1 MRFLPVNL
9 DALLVELND
18 LDETLA
24 LFDALMAEPVAGVEE
39 IIPAARTLLIQF
51 RPSAIDQQSLVNH
64 IAGQDLT
71 QRRVG
76 EQRRVEIPVHYNGED
91 LDEVATLLG
100 ISRSEVIQRHT
111 AHDYSVAFCGF
122 APGFAY
128 LTGGAGFQV
137 PRRQTP
143 RTRIPAGAVALAGN
157 FSGVYPQASP
167 GGWQIIGVTPLQMWD
182 LNRPEPALLR
192 PGFKVR
198 FTDAGPLPASG
209 LPAPAAPV
217 RAADPSGA
225 YLEIISPG
233 LHSVLQDL
241 GRPGQTGQGVSRSGA
256 LDLGALKAANRAVGN
271 PSDMACV
278 ESVLGGLSFICH
290 GRAVIAIT
298 GAHTPV
304 SITNASGLQWQADNY
319 QPIELDTGDSV
330 RLGSPLAGLRSYLA
344 IRGGFEVTP
353 VLGSLSTD
361 TLAQV
366 GPPAL
371 AVGDRL
377 GFTTVNHGTSVSL
390 NETPAFDLPTASD
403 IVTLDVILGPRT
415 DWFTEEAIQRL
426 GSQPWRVTSQS
437 NRVGIR
443 LAGETP
449 LARSNHQEL
458 PSEGTSVGAIQVPAS
473 GQPVLFLADHPL
485 TGGYPV
491 IGAVASYHLD
501 LAGQIPVN
509 AQIRF
514 NPVHGF
520 VEIQP
525 GTDVSSSPVTLLSTV
540 SLLSSAEAKNTP

>member
-9 DALLVELND
+9 DVLLVELKD

-24 LFDALMAEPVAGVEE
+24 LFDALTAEPIAGVEE

-51 RPSAIDQQSLVNH
+51 RPSAIERQALVNH
-64 IAGQDLT
+64 IAGRDLS
-71 QRRVG
+71 QRREG
-76 EQRRVEIPVHYNGED
+76 EHRRVQIPVHYNGED

-100 ISRSEVIQRHT
+100 ISRAEVIQRHT

-143 RTRIPAGAVALAGN
+143 RTRIPAGAVALAGD
-157 FSGVYPQASP
+157 FSGVYPKASP

-192 PGFKVR
+192 PGYKVR

-209 LPAPAAPV
+209 LPAPSAAAPA
-217 RAADPSGA
+217 RAPTANH
-225 YLEIISPG
+225 LEITNPG
-233 LHSVLQDL
+233 LHSVLQDM

-256 LDLGALKAANRAVGN
+256 LDLGALRSANRAVGN
-271 PSDMACV
+271 RSDMACV

-290 GRAVIAIT
+290 GRAVIAVT

-304 SITNASGLQWQADNY
+304 TITNASGVQWQASNY
-319 QPIELDTGDSV
+319 QPIELETGDSV
-330 RLGSPLAGLRSYLA
+330 SLGSPKAGLRSYLA
-344 IRGGFEVTP
+344 IRGGFDVAP

-361 TLAQV
+361 TLAQL
-366 GPPAL
+366 GPAAL
-371 AVGDRL
+371 TAGDRL
-377 GFTTVNHGTSVSL
+377 GFTAPVTGTSVSL
-390 NETPAFDLPTASD
+390 NEAPAFALPTATE
-403 IVTLDVILGPRT
+403 IVTLDVVMGPRT
-415 DWFTEEAIQRL
+415 DWFTEDAIKRL
-426 GSQPWRVTSQS
+426 SSQLWRVTSQS

-449 LARSNHQEL
+449 LERSNHQEL

-491 IGAVASYHLD
+491 IASVASHHLD

-514 NPVHGF
+514 NPLDAF
-520 VEIQP
+520 ADIQP
-525 GTDVSSSPVTLLSTV
+525 STEA
-540 SLLSSAEAKNTP
+540 SFSTADAKNNS

>member
-24 LFDALMAEPVAGVEE
+24 LFDALTAEPIAGVEE
-39 IIPAARTLLIQF
+39 IIPAARTLLIHF
-51 RPSAIDQQSLVNH
+51 RPSAIDRQALVNR
-64 IAGQDLT
+64 IAGQDLS
-71 QRRVG
+71 QRREG

-100 ISRSEVIQRHT
+100 MSRAEVIQRHT
-111 AHDYSVAFCGF
+111 AQDYSVAFCGF

-157 FSGVYPQASP
+157 FSGVYPKASP
-167 GGWQIIGVTPLQMWD
+167 GGWQIIGVTPSQMWD
-182 LNRPEPALLR
+182 LNRDEPALLR
-192 PGFKVR
+192 PGYKVR
-198 FTDAGPLPASG
+198 FTDAGPLPANG
-209 LPAPAAPV
+209 LPAPAYARRPAPPLG
-217 RAADPSGA
+217 DC
-225 YLEIISPG
+225 LEIVTPG

-241 GRPGQTGQGVSRSGA
+241 GRYGQTDQGVSRSGA
-256 LDLGALKAANRAVGN
+256 LDMGALRAANRAVGN
-271 PSDMACV
+271 CSDMACI

-298 GAHTPV
+298 GAQTQV
-304 SITNASGLQWQADNY
+304 TITNASGLQWQAGNY
-319 QPIELDTGDSV
+319 QPIELDDGDRV
-330 RLGSPLAGLRSYLA
+330 ALGSPMAGLRSYLA
-344 IRGGFEVTP
+344 IRGGFEVTA

-371 AVGDRL
+371 AAGDRL
-377 GFTTVNHGTSVSL
+377 GFTAKVAGISVSL
-390 NETPAFDLPTASD
+390 TEAPAFTLPKAGE
-403 IVTLDVILGPRT
+403 IVTLDVVMGPRT
-415 DWFTEEAIQRL
+415 DWFTEDAIEL
-426 GSQPWRVTSQS
+426 LSSQPWRVTAQS

-449 LARSNHQEL
+449 LTRSNHQEL
-458 PSEGTSVGAIQVPAS
+458 PSEGTCVGSIQVPAS

-491 IGAVASYHLD
+491 IGVVARHHLD
-501 LAGQIPVN
+501 LAGQIPIN

-514 NPVHGF
+514 NPLGGF
-520 VEIQP
+520 HDIEP
-525 GTDVSSSPVTLLSTV
+525 STEASLST
-540 SLLSSAEAKNTP
+540 ADAKNTP

>member
-9 DALLVELND
+9 DTLLVELND

-24 LFDALMAEPVAGVEE
+24 LFDALMAEPIAGVEE
-39 IIPAARTLLIQF
+39 IVPAARTLLIQF
-51 RPSAIDQQSLVNH
+51 RPSAIERQALVDR
-64 IAGQDLT
+64 IAGRDLS
-71 QRRVG
+71 QRREG

-100 ISRSEVIQRHT
+100 ISRNEVIQRHT

-143 RTRIPAGAVALAGN
+143 RTRIPAGAVALAGD

-182 LNRPEPALLR
+182 LNRTEPALLR
-192 PGFKVR
+192 PGYKVR
-198 FTDAGPLPASG
+198 FTDAGPLPANG
-209 LPAPAAPV
+209 LPTPAAAARP
-217 RAADPSGA
+217 ADPGGA
-225 YLEIISPG
+225 YLEITHPG
-233 LHSVLQDL
+233 LHSALQDM

-256 LDLGALKAANRAVGN
+256 LDLGALRAANRAVGN
-271 PSDMACV
+271 RSDMACV
-278 ESVLGGLSFICH
+278 ESVLGGLSLVCH

-304 SITNASGLQWQADNY
+304 TITSASGLQWAASNY
-319 QPIELDTGDSV
+319 QPIELDVGDRVS
-330 RLGSPLAGLRSYLA
+330 LGAPLAGLRSYLA
-344 IRGGFEVTP
+344 IRGGFEVAP

-366 GPPAL
+366 GPAAL
-371 AVGDRL
+371 AAGDRL
-377 GFTTVNHGTSVSL
+377 GFTTLTTGTSVSL
-390 NETPAFDLPTASD
+390 NEAPAFELPTAAD
-403 IVTLDVILGPRT
+403 IVTLDVVMGPRT
-415 DWFTEEAIQRL
+415 DWFTEDAIQRL
-426 GSQPWRVTSQS
+426 TRQLWRVTSQS

-443 LAGETP
+443 LAGDTP
-449 LARSNHQEL
+449 LTRSNPQEL

-491 IGAVASYHLD
+491 IAAVATHHLD
-501 LAGQIPVN
+501 LAGQIPIN

-514 NPVHGF
+514 NPLGGF
-520 VEIQP
+520 HEIQP
-525 GTDVSSSPVTLLSTV
+525 STDASSST
-540 SLLSSAEAKNTP
+540 ADAKTTP

>member
-9 DALLVELND
+9 DTLLVELND

-24 LFDALMAEPVAGVEE
+24 LFDALMAEPIAGVEE
-39 IIPAARTLLIQF
+39 IVPAARTLLIQF
-51 RPSAIDQQSLVNH
+51 RPSAIERQALVDR
-64 IAGQDLT
+64 IAGRDLS
-71 QRRVG
+71 QRREG

-100 ISRSEVIQRHT
+100 ISRNEVIQRHT

-143 RTRIPAGAVALAGN
+143 RTRIPAGAVALAGD

-182 LNRPEPALLR
+182 LNRTEPALLR
-192 PGFKVR
+192 PGYKVR
-198 FTDAGPLPASG
+198 FTDAGPLPANG
-209 LPAPAAPV
+209 LPTPAAAARP
-217 RAADPSGA
+217 ADPSGA
-225 YLEIISPG
+225 YLEITHPG
-233 LHSVLQDL
+233 LHSVLQDM

-256 LDLGALKAANRAVGN
+256 LDLGALRAANRAVGN
-271 PSDMACV
+271 RSDMACV
-278 ESVLGGLSFICH
+278 ESVLGGLSLVCH

-304 SITNASGLQWQADNY
+304 TITSASGLQWAASNY
-319 QPIELDTGDSV
+319 QPIELDVGDRVS
-330 RLGSPLAGLRSYLA
+330 LGAPLAGLRSYLA
-344 IRGGFEVTP
+344 IRGGFEVAP

-366 GPPAL
+366 GPAAL
-371 AVGDRL
+371 AAGDRL
-377 GFTTVNHGTSVSL
+377 GFTTLTTGTSVSL
-390 NETPAFDLPTASD
+390 NEAPAFELPTAAD
-403 IVTLDVILGPRT
+403 IVTLDVVMGPRT
-415 DWFTEEAIQRL
+415 DWFTEDAIQRL
-426 GSQPWRVTSQS
+426 TRQLWRVTSQS

-443 LAGETP
+443 LAGDTP
-449 LARSNHQEL
+449 LTRSNPQEL

-491 IGAVASYHLD
+491 IAAVATHHLD
-501 LAGQIPVN
+501 LAGQIPIN

-514 NPVHGF
+514 NPLGGF
-520 VEIQP
+520 HEIQP
-525 GTDVSSSPVTLLSTV
+525 STDASSST
-540 SLLSSAEAKNTP
+540 ADAKTTP

>member
-9 DALLVELND
+9 DVLLVELKD

-24 LFDALMAEPVAGVEE
+24 LFDALMAEPIAGVEE
-39 IIPAARTLLIQF
+39 IIPAARTLMIQY
-51 RPSAIDQQSLVNH
+51 RPSAIERQALVDR
-64 IAGQDLT
+64 IAGQDLS
-71 QRRVG
+71 QRREG
-76 EQRRVEIPVHYNGED
+76 EHRRVEIPVHYNGED
-91 LDEVATLLG
+91 LDEVATLLN
-100 ISRSEVIQRHT
+100 ISRAEVIQRHT

-143 RTRIPAGAVALAGN
+143 RTRIPAGAVALAGD
-157 FSGVYPQASP
+157 FSGVYPKASP

-192 PGFKVR
+192 PGYKVR

-209 LPAPAAPV
+209 LPAPSEPV
-217 RAADPSGA
+217 RDQAPNGTN
-225 YLEIISPG
+225 LEITSPG
-233 LHSVLQDL
+233 LHSVLQDM
-241 GRPGQTGQGVSRSGA
+241 GRPGQTDQGVSRSGA
-256 LDLGALKAANRAVGN
+256 LDLGALRAANRAVGN

-290 GRAVIAIT
+290 GRAVIAVT
-298 GAHTPV
+298 GALTPV
-304 SITNASGLQWQADNY
+304 TVTNASGLQWQASNY
-319 QPIELDTGDSV
+319 QPIELEAGDSV
-330 RLGSPLAGLRSYLA
+330 SLGSPKAGLRSYLA
-344 IRGGFEVTP
+344 IRGGFDVTP

-361 TLAQV
+361 TLAQL
-366 GPPAL
+366 GPAAL
-371 AVGDRL
+371 AAGDRL
-377 GFTTVNHGTSVSL
+377 GYTAPVTGTSVSL
-390 NETPAFDLPTASD
+390 NEAPAFELPTATD
-403 IVTLDVILGPRT
+403 IVTLDVVMGPRT
-415 DWFTEEAIQRL
+415 DWFTEDAIKRL
-426 GSQPWRVTSQS
+426 SSQLWRVTSQS

-443 LAGETP
+443 LAGDTP
-449 LARSNHQEL
+449 LERSNHQEL

-491 IGAVASYHLD
+491 IASVASHHLD

-514 NPVHGF
+514 NPLDAF
-520 VEIQP
+520 EEMQP
-525 GTDVSSSPVTLLSTV
+525 STEASFSTADV
-540 SLLSSAEAKNTP
+540 KNHS

>member
-9 DALLVELND
+9 DTLLVELND

-24 LFDALMAEPVAGVEE
+24 LFDSLMAEPIAGVEE
-39 IIPAARTLLIQF
+39 IVPAARTLLIQF
-51 RPSAIDQQSLVNH
+51 RPSAIERQALVEH
-64 IAGQDLT
+64 IAGRDIS
-71 QRRVG
+71 QRREG
-76 EQRRVEIPVHYNGED
+76 AQHRVEIPVHYNGED

-143 RTRIPAGAVALAGN
+143 RTRIPAGAVALAGD

-182 LNRPEPALLR
+182 LDRDEPALLR
-192 PGFKVR
+192 PGYKVR
-198 FTDAGPLPASG
+198 FTDAGPLPANG
-209 LPAPAAPV
+209 LPAHTARAPAVA
-217 RAADPSGA
+217 PSGA
-225 YLEIISPG
+225 YLEITRPG
-233 LHSVLQDL
+233 LHSVLQDS

-256 LDLGALKAANRAVGN
+256 LDLGALHAANRAVGN
-271 PSDMACV
+271 RSDMACV
-278 ESVLGGLSFICH
+278 ESVLGGLSFVCH

-298 GAHTPV
+298 GANTPV
-304 SITNASGLQWQADNY
+304 TITSASGLQWPASNY
-319 QPIELDTGDSV
+319 QPIELEEGDSV
-330 RLGSPLAGLRSYLA
+330 SLGSPLEGLRSYLA
-344 IRGGFEVTP
+344 IRGGFDITP

-366 GPPAL
+366 GPAAL
-371 AVGDRL
+371 AAGDRL
-377 GFTTVNHGTSVSL
+377 GFNSLTTGTSVSL
-390 NETPAFDLPTASD
+390 SEAPAFELPTATS
-403 IVTLDVILGPRT
+403 IVTLDVVMGPRT
-415 DWFTEEAIQRL
+415 DWFTDDAIQRL
-426 GSQPWRVTSQS
+426 SSQLWRVTPQS

-443 LAGETP
+443 LAGDTP
-449 LARSNHQEL
+449 LTRSNLQEL
-458 PSEGTSVGAIQVPAS
+458 PSEGTAVGAIQVPAS

-491 IGAVASYHLD
+491 IGVVASYHLD
-501 LAGQIPVN
+501 LAGQIPIN

-514 NPVHGF
+514 NPLGGF
-520 VEIQP
+520 HEIQP
-525 GTDVSSSPVTLLSTV
+525 SQDAPSST
-540 SLLSSAEAKNTP
+540 ADAKITP

>member
-24 LFDALMAEPVAGVEE
+24 LFDALSAEPIAGVEE

-51 RPSAIDQQSLVNH
+51 RPSAIERQALVQR
-64 IAGQDLT
+64 IAGQDLS
-71 QRRVG
+71 QRREAVLH
-76 EQRRVEIPVHYNGED
+76 RVEIPVHYNGED
-91 LDEVATLLG
+91 LDEVASLLQ
-100 ISRSEVIQRHT
+100 ISRAEVIQRHT

-182 LNRPEPALLR
+182 MNRAEPALLR
-192 PGFKVR
+192 PGYKVR
-198 FTDAGPLPASG
+198 FTDAGPLPAAG
-209 LPAPAAPV
+209 LPGPNTPA
-217 RAADPSGA
+217 RAAEPSGA

-256 LDLGALKAANRAVGN
+256 LDTGALRAANRAVGN
-271 PSDMACV
+271 ATDMACV
-278 ESVLGGLSFICH
+278 ESVLGGLSFVCH
-290 GRAVIAIT
+290 GRAVIAVT
-298 GAHTPV
+298 GAQTPL

-319 QPIELDTGDSV
+319 QPIELEAGDQV
-330 RLGSPLAGLRSYLA
+330 RLGAPVAGLRSYLA
-344 IRGGFEVTP
+344 IRGGFAVAP

-371 AVGDRL
+371 AAGDRL
-377 GFTTVNHGTSVSL
+377 GFNPRTTGTSVSMG
-390 NETPAFDLPTASD
+390 ETPAFALPDASS
-403 IVTLDVILGPRT
+403 IVTLDVVMGPRT
-415 DWFTEEAIQRL
+415 DWFTEDAIAL
-426 GSQPWRVTSQS
+426 LSSQLWRVTPQS

-443 LAGETP
+443 LAGDTP

-491 IGAVASYHLD
+491 IAAVASYHLD

-514 NPVHGF
+514 NPLGGF
-520 VEIQP
+520 DDIQP
-525 GTDVSSSPVTLLSTV
+525 
-540 SLLSSAEAKNTP
+540 SAEASFSTADAKKTP

>member
-9 DALLVELND
+9 DALLVELKD

-51 RPSAIDQQSLVNH
+51 RPSAIELQSLVNH

-100 ISRSEVIQRHT
+100 ISRAEVIQRHT
-111 AHDYSVAFCGF
+111 AEDYSVAFCGF

-143 RTRIPAGAVALAGN
+143 RTRIPAGAVALAGE
-157 FSGVYPQASP
+157 FSGVYPKASP

-182 LNRPEPALLR
+182 LSRAESALLR
-192 PGFKVR
+192 PGYKVR
-198 FTDAGPLPASG
+198 FTDAGPLPAGG
-209 LPAPAAPV
+209 LPAPAAPA
-217 RAADPSGA
+217 RPNPPTGA
-225 YLEIISPG
+225 YLEILSPG
-233 LHSVLQDL
+233 LHSVLQDM

-256 LDLGALKAANRAVGN
+256 LDLGALRAANRAVGN

-278 ESVLGGLSFICH
+278 EAVLGGLGFVCH
-290 GRAVIAIT
+290 GRTVIAIT
-298 GAHTPV
+298 GAQTPV
-304 SITNASGLQWQADNY
+304 TITSASGLQWSASNY
-319 QPIELDTGDSV
+319 QPIELEDGDTVS
-330 RLGSPLAGLRSYLA
+330 LGSPSAGLRSYLA
-344 IRGGFEVTP
+344 IRGGFDVTP

-361 TLAQV
+361 TLAQL
-366 GPPAL
+366 GPAAL
-371 AVGDRL
+371 ATGDKL
-377 GFTTVNHGTSVSL
+377 GFTTLTTGTSVSL
-390 NETPAFDLPTASD
+390 HETPAFELPTTAN
-403 IVTLDVILGPRT
+403 IVTLDVVMGPRT
-415 DWFTEEAIQRL
+415 DWFTEDAIQRL
-426 GSQPWRVTSQS
+426 SSQLWCVTSQS

-443 LAGETP
+443 LAGDTP
-449 LARSNHQEL
+449 LERSNPQEL

-491 IGAVASYHLD
+491 IASVASYHLD

-514 NPVHGF
+514 NPLGGF
-520 VEIQP
+520 KEIQP
-525 GTDVSSSPVTLLSTV
+525 NTEASFST
-540 SLLSSAEAKNTP
+540 ADAKKIQ

>member
-24 LFDALMAEPVAGVEE
+24 LFDALTAEPIAGVEE

-51 RPSAIDQQSLVNH
+51 RPSAIARQALVNR
-64 IAGQDLT
+64 IAGQDLS
-71 QRRVG
+71 QRRAI

-100 ISRSEVIQRHT
+100 ISRAEVVQRHT

-143 RTRIPAGAVALAGN
+143 RTRIPAGAVALAGE

-182 LNRPEPALLR
+182 LNRAESALLR
-192 PGFKVR
+192 PGYKVR
-198 FTDAGPLPASG
+198 FTDAGPLPAGG
-209 LPAPAAPV
+209 LPAPTMPASAG
-217 RAADPSGA
+217 APSGA
-225 YLEIISPG
+225 YLQIITPG
-233 LHSVLQDL
+233 LHCVLQDM

-256 LDLGALKAANRAVGN
+256 LDLGALRAANRAVGN

-278 ESVLGGLSFICH
+278 EAVLGGLSFICH
-290 GRAVIAIT
+290 GRAVIAVT
-298 GAHTPV
+298 GAQTPV
-304 SITNASGLQWQADNY
+304 TITNASGLQWSAENY
-319 QPIELDTGDSV
+319 QPIELEAGDKVS
-330 RLGSPLAGLRSYLA
+330 LGSPLAGLRSYLS
-344 IRGGFEVTP
+344 IRGGFEVAP

-371 AVGDRL
+371 AAGDQL
-377 GFTTVNHGTSVSL
+377 GFTTLTTGTSVSL
-390 NETPAFDLPTASD
+390 NEAPAFDLPTTAN
-403 IVTLDVILGPRT
+403 IVTLDVVMGPRT
-415 DWFTEEAIQRL
+415 DWFTEDAIARL
-426 GSQPWRVTSQS
+426 SSQLWRVTSQS

-449 LARSNHQEL
+449 LERSNHQEL

-491 IGAVASYHLD
+491 IAAVASYHLD

-514 NPVHGF
+514 NPVDGF
-520 VEIQP
+520 QEIEPLTQA
-525 GTDVSSSPVTLLSTV
+525 SSSTADVKKFP
-540 SLLSSAEAKNTP
+540 

>member
-9 DALLVELND
+9 DTLLVELND

-24 LFDALMAEPVAGVEE
+24 LFDALMAEPIAGVEE
-39 IIPAARTLLIQF
+39 IVPAARTLLIQF
-51 RPSAIDQQSLVNH
+51 RPSAIERQALVDR
-64 IAGQDLT
+64 IAGRDLS
-71 QRRVG
+71 QRREG

-100 ISRSEVIQRHT
+100 ISRNEVIQRHT

-143 RTRIPAGAVALAGN
+143 RTRIPAGAVALAGD

-182 LNRPEPALLR
+182 LNRTEPALLR
-192 PGFKVR
+192 PGYKVR
-198 FTDAGPLPASG
+198 FTDAGPLPTNG
-209 LPAPAAPV
+209 LPTPAAALRP
-217 RAADPSGA
+217 AAPSGA
-225 YLEIISPG
+225 YLEIIHPG
-233 LHSVLQDL
+233 LHSVLQDM

-256 LDLGALKAANRAVGN
+256 LDLGALRAANRAVGN
-271 PSDMACV
+271 RSDMACV
-278 ESVLGGLSFICH
+278 ESVLGGLSFVSH

-304 SITNASGLQWQADNY
+304 TITNASGLQWPASNY
-319 QPIELDTGDSV
+319 QPIELDVGDRVS
-330 RLGSPLAGLRSYLA
+330 LGAPLAGLRSYLA

-366 GPPAL
+366 GPAAL
-371 AVGDRL
+371 AAGDRL
-377 GFTTVNHGTSVSL
+377 GFTTLTTGTSVSL
-390 NETPAFDLPTASD
+390 TEAPAFELPTATH
-403 IVTLDVILGPRT
+403 IVTLDVVMGPRT
-415 DWFTEEAIQRL
+415 DWFTEDAIQRL
-426 GSQPWRVTSQS
+426 SSQLWRVTSQS

-443 LAGETP
+443 LAGDAP
-449 LARSNHQEL
+449 LTRSNPQEL

-491 IGAVASYHLD
+491 IAAVATHHLD
-501 LAGQIPVN
+501 LAGQIPIN

-514 NPVHGF
+514 NPLGGF
-520 VEIQP
+520 HEIRP
-525 GTDVSSSPVTLLSTV
+525 STDASSST
-540 SLLSSAEAKNTP
+540 ADAKTTP

>member
-9 DALLVELND
+9 DTVLVELND

-24 LFDALMAEPVAGVEE
+24 LFDALTAEPIEGVEE
-39 IIPAARTLLIQF
+39 IVPAARTLLIQF
-51 RPSAIDQQSLVNH
+51 RPSAIDRQSLVDR
-64 IAGQDLT
+64 IAGADVS
-71 QRRVG
+71 QRREA

-100 ISRSEVIQRHT
+100 ISRNEVIHRHT

-143 RTRIPAGAVALAGN
+143 RTRIPAGAVALAAD

-182 LNRPEPALLR
+182 LNRTEPALLR
-192 PGFKVR
+192 PGYKVR

-209 LPAPAAPV
+209 LPAPVAPA
-217 RAADPSGA
+217 RAPAPIADC
-225 YLEIISPG
+225 LEIISPG
-233 LHSVLQDL
+233 LHSVLQDR
-241 GRPGQTGQGVSRSGA
+241 GRPGQTGQGVSCSGA
-256 LDLGALKAANRAVGN
+256 LDLGALRAANRAVGN
-271 PSDMACV
+271 RSDTACV
-278 ESVLGGLSFICH
+278 ESVLGGLSFVCH

-298 GAHTPV
+298 GAQTPV
-304 SITNASGLQWQADNY
+304 TITSASGLQWQASNY
-319 QPIELDTGDSV
+319 QPIDLEDGDRVS
-330 RLGSPLAGLRSYLA
+330 LGSPRAGLRSYLA
-344 IRGGFEVTP
+344 IRGGFEVAP

-361 TLAQV
+361 TLANV

-371 AVGDRL
+371 VAGDRL
-377 GFTTVNHGTSVSL
+377 GFTTPTTGTSVSL
-390 NETPAFDLPTASD
+390 SEAPAFEPPTAANV
-403 IVTLDVILGPRT
+403 VTLDVVMGPRT
-415 DWFTEEAIQRL
+415 DWFDEDAIKL
-426 GSQPWRVTSQS
+426 LSSQLWRVTSQS

-449 LARSNHQEL
+449 LTRRNHQEL

-491 IGAVASYHLD
+491 IAAVASYHLD

-514 NPVHGF
+514 NPLDGF
-520 VEIQP
+520 NEIQP
-525 GTDVSSSPVTLLSTV
+525 STEA
-540 SLLSSAEAKNTP
+540 SFSTADAKNTP

>member
-9 DALLVELND
+9 DVLLVELKD

-24 LFDALMAEPVAGVEE
+24 LFDALTAEPIAGVEE
-39 IIPAARTLLIQF
+39 IVPAARTLMIQF
-51 RPSAIDQQSLVNH
+51 RPSTLERQTLVNR
-64 IAGQDLT
+64 IAGQDLS
-71 QRRVG
+71 QRREV
-76 EQRRVEIPVHYNGED
+76 EHRRVEIPVHYNGED
-91 LDEVATLLG
+91 LDEVATLLN
-100 ISRSEVIQRHT
+100 INRAEVIQRHT

-143 RTRIPAGAVALAGN
+143 RTRIPAGAVALAGD
-157 FSGVYPQASP
+157 FSGVYPKASP

-182 LNRPEPALLR
+182 LNRAEPALLR
-192 PGFKVR
+192 PGYKVR

-209 LPAPAAPV
+209 LPLPSTPARTDATT
-217 RAADPSGA
+217 GTF
-225 YLEIISPG
+225 LEIISPG
-233 LHSVLQDL
+233 LHSVLQDM

-256 LDLGALKAANRAVGN
+256 LDLGALRSANRAVGN

-290 GRAVIAIT
+290 GRALIAIT

-304 SITNASGLQWQADNY
+304 TITNASGLQWQASNY
-319 QPIELDTGDSV
+319 QPIELEAGDRVS
-330 RLGSPLAGLRSYLA
+330 LGSPKAGLRSYLA
-344 IRGGFEVTP
+344 IRGGFDVTP

-361 TLAQV
+361 TLAQL
-366 GPPAL
+366 GPEAL

-377 GFTTVNHGTSVSL
+377 GFTAPVTGTSVSL
-390 NETPAFDLPTASD
+390 TEAPAFELPITD
-403 IVTLDVILGPRT
+403 NIVTLDVVMGPRT
-415 DWFTEEAIQRL
+415 DWFTQDAIQRL
-426 GSQPWRVTSQS
+426 SSQLWRVTSQS

-443 LAGETP
+443 LSGDTP
-449 LARSNHQEL
+449 LERFNHQEL

-491 IGAVASYHLD
+491 IASVATHHLD

-514 NPVHGF
+514 NPLDPFEEMHL
-520 VEIQP
+520 
-525 GTDVSSSPVTLLSTV
+525 SPEASFST
-540 SLLSSAEAKNTP
+540 ADAKNPS

>member
-24 LFDALMAEPVAGVEE
+24 LFDALTAEPIAGVEE

-51 RPSAIDQQSLVNH
+51 RPSAIARQALVNR
-64 IAGQDLT
+64 IAGQDLS
-71 QRRVG
+71 QRRAI
-76 EQRRVEIPVHYNGED
+76 EQRRVDIPVHYTGED

-100 ISRSEVIQRHT
+100 ISRAEVVRRHT

-143 RTRIPAGAVALAGN
+143 RTRIPAGAVALAGE

-182 LNRPEPALLR
+182 LNRAESALLR
-192 PGFKVR
+192 PGYKVR
-198 FTDAGPLPASG
+198 FTDAGPLPSGG
-209 LPAPAAPV
+209 LPAPSVPQSAA
-217 RAADPSGA
+217 APSGA
-225 YLEIISPG
+225 WLEIITPG
-233 LHSVLQDL
+233 LHSVLQDM

-256 LDLGALKAANRAVGN
+256 LDLGALRAANRAVGN

-278 ESVLGGLSFICH
+278 EAVLGGLSFVCH

-298 GAHTPV
+298 GAQTPV
-304 SITNASGLQWQADNY
+304 TITNASGLQWPADNY
-319 QPIELDTGDSV
+319 QPIELEDGDKVS
-330 RLGSPLAGLRSYLA
+330 LGSPLAGLRSYLS
-344 IRGGFEVTP
+344 IRGGFEVAP

-371 AVGDRL
+371 AAGDQL
-377 GFTTVNHGTSVSL
+377 GFTALTTGTSVSL
-390 NETPAFDLPTASD
+390 NEAPAFDLPTTAN
-403 IVTLDVILGPRT
+403 IVTLDVVMGPRT
-415 DWFTEEAIQRL
+415 DWFTEDAIQRL
-426 GSQPWRVTSQS
+426 SSQLWRVTSQS

-449 LARSNHQEL
+449 LERSNHQEL

-491 IGAVASYHLD
+491 IAAVASYHLD

-514 NPVHGF
+514 NPLDGF
-520 VEIQP
+520 KEIQP
-525 GTDVSSSPVTLLSTV
+525 VTHASYSTADVNKIP
-540 SLLSSAEAKNTP
+540 

>member
-24 LFDALMAEPVAGVEE
+24 LFDALTAEPIAGVEE

-51 RPSAIDQQSLVNH
+51 RPSAIARQALVNR
-64 IAGQDLT
+64 IAGQDLS
-71 QRRVG
+71 QRRAI

-100 ISRSEVIQRHT
+100 ISRAEVVQRHT

-143 RTRIPAGAVALAGN
+143 RTRIPAGAVALAGE

-182 LNRPEPALLR
+182 LNRAESALLR
-192 PGFKVR
+192 PGYKVR
-198 FTDAGPLPASG
+198 FTDAGPLPAGG
-209 LPAPAAPV
+209 LPAPTMPASAGT
-217 RAADPSGA
+217 PSGA
-225 YLEIISPG
+225 YLQIITPG
-233 LHSVLQDL
+233 LHCVLQDM

-256 LDLGALKAANRAVGN
+256 LDLGALRAANRAVGN

-278 ESVLGGLSFICH
+278 EAVLGGLSFICH
-290 GRAVIAIT
+290 GRAVIAVT
-298 GAHTPV
+298 GAQTPV
-304 SITNASGLQWQADNY
+304 TITNASGLQWSAENY
-319 QPIELDTGDSV
+319 QPIELEAGDKVS
-330 RLGSPLAGLRSYLA
+330 LGSPLAGLRSYLS
-344 IRGGFEVTP
+344 IRGGFEVAP

-371 AVGDRL
+371 AAGDQL
-377 GFTTVNHGTSVSL
+377 GFTTLTTGTSVSL
-390 NETPAFDLPTASD
+390 NEAPAFDLPTTAN
-403 IVTLDVILGPRT
+403 IVTLDVVMGPRT
-415 DWFTEEAIQRL
+415 DWFTEDAIARL
-426 GSQPWRVTSQS
+426 SSQLWRVTSQS

-449 LARSNHQEL
+449 LERSNHQEL

-491 IGAVASYHLD
+491 IAAVASYHLD

-514 NPVHGF
+514 NPVDGF
-520 VEIQP
+520 QEIQP
-525 GTDVSSSPVTLLSTV
+525 LTQASSSTADVKKFP
-540 SLLSSAEAKNTP
+540 